1 MNEVIFFK
9 IYQPVIVFDG
19 NLYLKRWNAEKI
31 MNVKYLQF
39 ERQYKTNAYDE
50 DVTIHVVSNKH
61 IQEYVNLIRSYYMI
75 GSSYILENQH
85 DITKIV
91 KANLIRRDDFNPFKN
106 I

>member
-50 DVTIHVVSNKH
+50 DVTLHVVSSKH
-61 IQEYVNLIRSYYMI
+61 IRKYLNVIRSYYMI
-75 GSSYILENQH
+75 GSSYILEHQ
-85 DITKIV
+85 DRITEIV
-91 KANLIRRDDFNPFKN
+91 KENLIRWDDFNPFK